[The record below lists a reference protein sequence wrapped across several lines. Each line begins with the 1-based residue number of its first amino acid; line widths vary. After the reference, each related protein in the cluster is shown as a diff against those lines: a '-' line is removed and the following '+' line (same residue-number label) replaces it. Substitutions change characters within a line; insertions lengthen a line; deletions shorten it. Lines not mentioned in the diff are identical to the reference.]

1 MNPNVFTGRSPI
13 SVSRPAKRFGPLRY
27 WSHRGSGR
35 SAAQLS
41 VNGSRVPA
49 PAIAMISSL
58 ESRLVRVKYIAAA
71 LVGVCVGA
79 LLGGL
84 AFAAMGTDTTATAF
98 VRLQNPADLTAI
110 AAGASQVT
118 PDNQGNTSNFV
129 GGEIAYLS
137 GEGFAQAVARK
148 MAMDEPAEL
157 NVAQASESAVVTISN
172 SSKSRGDA
180 IRTVQVAID
189 LYRQELAQRV
199 DEQLRTILA
208 ALSRWQQDETV
219 DPVRMQ
225 ELARIRAAVELQA
238 SEASTLLVVQP
249 PTPNHDSSGQWLIG
263 VFLGGLLGGSVAV
276 AILLARGRRSG
287 RAAMTAT
294 LTDSVDGVLVPAV
307 DLGAASPDNHDGEQA
322 RVARTLYAQC
332 PTARG
337 GVLLVIGASP
347 SSGSAEVAELLEL
360 GAADQPPSVRVRH
373 GGVVGDPTLTPE
385 LIAAATGIV
394 LVARID
400 ADTAAQAVAL
410 RSATADSDA
419 PVVAAFTYHRAGGA
433 HRKKRKPEVSPR
445 QDVDDAE
452 RSMQ

>member
-1 MNPNVFTGRSPI
+1 M
-13 SVSRPAKRFGPLRY
+13 
-27 WSHRGSGR
+27 
-35 SAAQLS
+35 S
-41 VNGSRVPA
+41 VNGSRVSA

-71 LVGVCVGA
+71 LVGVCIGA
-79 LLGGL
+79 LSGGL
-84 AFAAMGTDTTATAF
+84 AFAAMGTDTSATAF

-157 NVAQASESAVVTISN
+157 NVAQAGESAVVTISN

-189 LYRQELAQRV
+189 LYRQELSQRV

-208 ALSRWQQDETV
+208 ALSRWQQDETA

-263 VFLGGLLGGSVAV
+263 VFLGGLLGGSGAV
-276 AILLARGRRSG
+276 AILLARRRRSG

-294 LTDSVDGVLVPAV
+294 LSDSVDGVLVPAV
-307 DLGAASPDNHDGEQA
+307 DLGAAAPDNHDGEQA

-332 PTARG
+332 PAAARG

-373 GGVVGDPTLTPE
+373 GGVVGDPTLTPD
-385 LIAAATGIV
+385 LITAATGIV

-419 PVVAAFTYHRAGGA
+419 PVVAAFTYHRAAGA
-433 HRKKRKPEVSPR
+433 HRKNRKPEVSPR